1 MLVSYNAR
9 KAGTMAKATL
19 RAGKSSPKK
28 GSMGRRAKRP
38 TLAELTAW
46 INMNH
51 DTLLKKASANCVRL
65 TGKPTF
71 GGTRRKK
78 SA

>member
-1 MLVSYNAR
+1 M
-9 KAGTMAKATL
+9 
-19 RAGKSSPKK
+19 
-28 GSMGRRAKRP
+28 P
-38 TLAELTAW
+38 TLGELNDWITA
-46 INMNH
+46 NH
-51 DTLLKKASANCVRL
+51 EALLKKARVNCVRL

>member
-1 MLVSYNAR
+1 
-9 KAGTMAKATL
+9 MAKATSKSTRGKEA
-19 RAGKSSPKK
+19 RAPRRPK
-28 GSMGRRAKRP
+28 GR

-46 INMNH
+46 VTANH
-51 DTLLKKASANCVRL
+51 DALLKKARANSIRL

>member
-1 MLVSYNAR
+1 L
-9 KAGTMAKATL
+9 AK
-19 RAGKSSPKK
+19 RSSKSSPAKAAK
-28 GSMGRRAKRP
+28 AASPRRARRP
-38 TLAELTAW
+38 TLGEWNTWITA
-46 INMNH
+46 NH
-51 DTLLKKASANCVRL
+51 GALLKKARSNCIRL

>member
-1 MLVSYNAR
+1 
-9 KAGTMAKATL
+9 MADLNKW
-19 RAGKSSPKK
+19 
-28 GSMGRRAKRP
+28 
-38 TLAELTAW
+38 LTA
-46 INMNH
+46 NH
-51 DTLLKKASANCVRL
+51 DTLLKLARANCVRL

>member
-1 MLVSYNAR
+1 MSA
-9 KAGTMAKATL
+9 
-19 RAGKSSPKK
+19 
-28 GSMGRRAKRP
+28 
-38 TLAELTAW
+38 
-46 INMNH
+46 NH
-51 DTLLKKASANCVRL
+51 DTLLKKARANCMRL